1 MPYLRRLRIFFAA
14 FCDWFVPLLF
24 FVPSTIGGWFV
35 CFGLLSTANML
46 IASAIISAI
55 AACYL
60 VAAEKNEGEAK

>member
-1 MPYLRRLRIFFAA
+1 
-14 FCDWFVPLLF
+14 VPLLF

-35 CFGLLSTANML
+35 CFGLLSPANML